1 MLYVSG
7 IFEQLIKRSR
17 STARTFTLPS
27 PSWSPRTRPRR
38 SVLKGGY
45 ESGNPPTARWTWPS
59 QGSITNSIRTLSHS
73 GLAFVDL
80 LHRFHCNQ
88 IKRPSSI
95 VHFKSFFINNDF
107 RWHGLSNYGVRVG
120 ISWANWNQGEPNN
133 VHYDELCVEIYAEIW
148 TWNDVRCSHHR
159 GYVCESGTGTG
170 NACPPATSGETS
182 TKAAEVTPTTEAGL
196 KTTESTT
203 ESSENGA
210 PVRLDFSYYMD
221 EVDLSIR

>member
-1 MLYVSG
+1 M
-7 IFEQLIKRSR
+7 
-17 STARTFTLPS
+17 
-27 PSWSPRTRPRR
+27 
-38 SVLKGGY
+38 
-45 ESGNPPTARWTWPS
+45 
-59 QGSITNSIRTLSHS
+59 
-73 GLAFVDL
+73 
-80 LHRFHCNQ
+80 
-88 IKRPSSI
+88 
-95 VHFKSFFINNDF
+95 
-107 RWHGLSNYGVRVG
+107 
-120 ISWANWNQGEPNN
+120 
-133 VHYDELCVEIYAEIW
+133 
-148 TWNDVRCSHHR
+148 RCSHHR